1 MNEDVSI
8 GIKTI
13 IEKMNQGFNLMNQKF
28 KEMNQRFEEVNQRFE
43 EVNQRFEEVNQ
54 RFEEVNQKFDR
65 VDQRF
70 KEVNERL
77 DRHEQRLDGH
87 DKRFEEMQRTLVII
101 EDQVTN
107 KIPALFDGYN
117 ANHELYKELEKRVDR
132 LEEKENFNSLKI
144 SVLEDKIG

>member
-1 MNEDVSI
+1 MAGQDISKKIDQDTKDETNIILEEMN
-8 GIKTI
+8 K
-13 IEKMNQGFNLMNQKF
+13 GFEEIFKQMKQKF
-28 KEMNQRFEEVNQRFE
+28 DEVNQRFDG
-43 EVNQRFEEVNQ
+43 VD
-54 RFEEVNQKFDR
+54 QKFN
-65 VDQRF
+65 
-70 KEVNERL
+70 EVNERL
-77 DRHEQRLDGH
+77 DRHEQGLDKH

>member
-1 MNEDVSI
+1 MSKKIDQDTKDETNIILEEMN
-8 GIKTI
+8 K
-13 IEKMNQGFNLMNQKF
+13 GFEEIFKQMKQKF
-28 KEMNQRFEEVNQRFE
+28 DEVNQRFDG
-43 EVNQRFEEVNQ
+43 VD
-54 RFEEVNQKFDR
+54 QKFN
-65 VDQRF
+65 
-70 KEVNERL
+70 EVNERL
-77 DRHEQRLDGH
+77 DRHEQGLDKH

>member
-28 KEMNQRFEEVNQRFE
+28 EEMNQRFEEVN
-43 EVNQRFEEVNQ
+43 
-54 RFEEVNQKFDR
+54 
-65 VDQRF
+65 QRF

-77 DRHEQRLDGH
+77 DRHEQRLDEH

>member
-1 MNEDVSI
+1 MNENFSI

-13 IEKMNQGFNLMNQKF
+13 LEEMNQGFKLMNQKF
-28 KEMNQRFEEVNQRFE
+28 EEMNQRFEDMDKRFEEVNRRFEEVNRRFEEVNQRF
-43 EVNQRFEEVNQ
+43 
-54 RFEEVNQKFDR
+54 DR

-70 KEVNERL
+70 EEVNERL
-77 DRHEQRLDGH
+77 DRHEQRLNEH
-87 DKRFEEMQRTLVII
+87 DKKFEEMQRTLVII

-117 ANHELYKELEKRVDR
+117 ANHELYKELEKRVDK
-132 LEEKENFNSLKI
+132 LEEKESFNSLKI

>member
-1 MNEDVSI
+1 MSKKIDQDTKDETNIILEEMN
-8 GIKTI
+8 K
-13 IEKMNQGFNLMNQKF
+13 GFEEIFKQMKQKF
-28 KEMNQRFEEVNQRFE
+28 DEVNQRFDG
-43 EVNQRFEEVNQ
+43 VNQRFDGVD
-54 RFEEVNQKFDR
+54 QKFN
-65 VDQRF
+65 
-70 KEVNERL
+70 EVNERL
-77 DRHEQRLDGH
+77 DRHEQGLDKH